1 MILRLGEMVFDK
13 VCRFIKETDILQYG
27 VKYIE
32 VNLSVVQCAY
42 ENLAQSYIGTMKKY
56 DINPKHINIC
66 LLSIPLTG
74 RYTLEPN
81 SA

>member
-1 MILRLGEMVFDK
+1 MYYPIEKIMAKL
-13 VCRFIKETDILQYG
+13 TDTI
-27 VKYIE
+27 I
-32 VNLSVVQCAY
+32 NI
-42 ENLAQSYIGTMKKY
+42 NTGTI
-56 DINPKHINIC
+56 INPKHINIC